1 MRLRNVLPAIAVAV
15 VAAVVALAVLQD
27 RGDVEAEEDALRI
40 GVGDDQETLL
50 LGHVLAELLGA
61 DGWSAEIVTFGRAA
75 DTRRAVEFR
84 EIDLMPTYTGAIWLD
99 EFGWADPPGDPAT
112 SYERVREADARRG
125 LVWLPPTGANA
136 TFAFVVAGPPATT
149 AVHETLTD
157 LVVAVNTDPD
167 AMLCVDPDF
176 AERPDGFAEL
186 ARLYSVHDDVLAN
199 QLLAAPPEEAVVGV
213 TRGGCV
219 AGLTTAT
226 DGHAWVAG
234 LRPLSDPQRTFPA
247 FIVAAVVPESVLAEH
262 EGIEAALAPFGEVL
276 TTERL
281 AAWNGRLA
289 LGEPVDEIA
298 ADAAATLRDAHAA
311 LLEEEAAEEE
321 DGEG

>member
-1 MRLRNVLPAIAVAV
+1 MPLRSLIPAVAVAV
-15 VAAVVALAVLQD
+15 VAAVVAVAVMQD
-27 RGDVEAEEDALRI
+27 RGDVEAEEEPLRI
-40 GVGDDQETLL
+40 GVANDQESLL
-50 LGHVLAELLGA
+50 LGHVLAELLAAG
-61 DGWSAEIVTFGRAA
+61 GWSAEVVQFGQAA
-75 DTRRAVEFR
+75 DVRRAIEFR
-84 EIDLMPTYTGAIWLD
+84 EIDLMPAYTGAVWLD
-99 EFGWADPPGDPAT
+99 EFGWADPEGDPAT

-149 AVHETLTD
+149 AVHQTLTD

-186 ARLYSVHDDVLAN
+186 ARLYSVHDEVLAN

-226 DGHAWVAG
+226 DGHAWIAG
-234 LRPLSDPQRTFPA
+234 MRVLSDPQRTFPA
-247 FIVAAVVPESVLAEH
+247 FIVAAVVPESVLAEQ
-262 EGIEAALAPFGEVL
+262 EGLEAALAPFGEVL

-281 AAWNGRLA
+281 AAWNGRRV
-289 LGEPVDEIA
+289 LGEPAEEIA
-298 ADAAATLRDAHAA
+298 VDAAATLIDAHAA
-311 LLEEEAAEEE
+311 LLEEEAEEE